1 MLNNSDSLKTSG
13 KRHIVFHIGPHKT
26 GTTYIQKMCVEQRSI
41 LAESGICYPREGIG
55 PQFGHHQIVRDLKQ
69 GNNSSL
75 LRALEEC
82 PPSHT
87 VVFSSEDFDSFRQ
100 LQVKTLRDA
109 LPQDVM
115 VSFVYFIRRQHEL
128 LISSWQERTKSGGE
142 QLWSEHFLKHI
153 IRPFASPLLNH
164 YVVLKHYGEVF
175 GFENVHL
182 VDYNYLVDEGTNVF
196 DFLMEYLGV
205 RGLQKVSGFGKIINK
220 SISSVEAEILRALNS
235 LCKIRLVKP
244 RHLSNNPKIR
254 SVHSCFNLDQFKKEK
269 HALENIISQDMVN
282 LEFNNLYF
290 ASALQEFNQQQLS
303 SCIRA
308 TPSSEGEGAAS
319 YQLPASSWIM
329 KNQAVD
335 HLEKLFQV
343 IIKAAPQP

>member
-13 KRHIVFHIGPHKT
+13 RRHIVFHIGPHKT
-26 GTTYIQKMCVEQRSI
+26 ATTYIQKMCVVYRSI

-55 PQFGHHQIVRDLKQ
+55 PQFGHHQIVKKLRH

-87 VVFSSEDFDSFRQ
+87 VVFSSENFDRFRQ

-109 LPQDVM
+109 LPQDVT

-128 LISSWQERTKSGGE
+128 LISNWQESTKNGGE
-142 QLWSEHFLKHI
+142 NLWSEYFLEHI
-153 IRPFASPLLNH
+153 LRPFASPLLNH

-182 VDYNYLVDEGTNVF
+182 VDYNYLVDKGTNVF
-196 DFLMEYLGV
+196 NFLMEYIGV
-205 RGLQKVSGFGKIINK
+205 RGLPKVSGVGRRINK
-220 SISSVEAEILRALNS
+220 SNSSVDADIRRALNS
-235 LCKIRLVKP
+235 LRKIRLRKQKRLV
-244 RHLSNNPKIR
+244 LNPQIR
-254 SVHSCFNLDQFKKEK
+254 SLDSFKKAK
-269 HALENIISQDMVN
+269 KALVKIVRQDMVT

-290 ASALQEFNQQQLS
+290 ASALQEINQEQMS
-303 SCIRA
+303 RCIRA
-308 TPSSEGEGAAS
+308 TPPSEGKGAAS

-329 KNQAVD
+329 KNEAVD
-335 HLEKLFQV
+335 HLEKLFQAS
-343 IIKAAPQP
+343 IKAAPQR